1 MKKAQIKMFETVG
14 VLVVFFFLLISG
26 TIFYFNMQES
36 AMKKELAKQAQLKS
50 LQSAQRAMFLPEL
63 DCSFV
68 SVQRD
73 TCFDRLKLD
82 AFAGV
87 RADDPRLQETYFGIF
102 GHATVFVRE
111 IYPNQDFNVT
121 MYDNPPEEYGRKIVS
136 FSPVL
141 LYDPVGKG
149 SAFGLMEV
157 ITYAAR

>member
-1 MKKAQIKMFETVG
+1 MFETIG
-14 VLVVFFFLLISG
+14 VLVIFFFLLISG

-73 TCFDRLKLD
+73 TCFDRLKLG

-87 RADDPRLQETYFGIF
+87 RADEAKLQEDYFGIF
-102 GHATVFVRE
+102 GHATVLVRDV
-111 IYPNQDFNVT
+111 YPNQGFNVT
-121 MYDNPPEEYGRKIVS
+121 IYDYPPEEYARKLVS

-141 LYDPVGKG
+141 LYDPVSKG
-149 SAFGLMEV
+149 SSFGIMEV
-157 ITYAAR
+157 ITYAGQ